1 MPDIAAIRED
11 LFHLLREKGARL
23 TGVADLTGVAG
34 SEMPVGIS
42 VAVPVPKGIVRD
54 LQTAPTQEY
63 YEAYHAMNAQLNEIV
78 SAGAEFLRAQG
89 FRARANTTLAVK
101 QDSQWRTPLP
111 HKTVA
116 TRAGLGW
123 IGKSCLLVTPEFGSA
138 VRLSSLLTGRR
149 ARGREPVRKLFPLRR
164 PLSRP
169 CADRAAVEPR
179 RRARGDL
186 LQGGLQADAGRA
198 HEGGDGQGSRPLRPL
213 LRRVPLHPKISEAQM
228 NFCPSRF
235 SPKCPSASSGTK
247 PPHEVCPS
255 RGGFLLLGVLRAA
268 AVCFARSVPAVHQSV
283 RRRVFFCCSV
293 FTRRGGLLRA
303 RRTGRVPVGT
313 PPSFSCPAFYTP
325 RRSLRSF
332 SPRVWL
338 VVRT

>member
-138 VRLSSLLTGRR
+138 VRLSSLLTD
-149 ARGREPVRKLFPLRR
+149 APLPSDAPVDESRCGSCSRLRR

-186 LQGGLQADAGRA
+186 LQGGLQAHANRA
-198 HEGGDGQGSRPLRPL
+198 HEGGDGQGS
-213 LRRVPLHPKISEAQM
+213 
-228 NFCPSRF
+228 
-235 SPKCPSASSGTK
+235 
-247 PPHEVCPS
+247 
-255 RGGFLLLGVLRAA
+255 
-268 AVCFARSVPAVHQSV
+268 
-283 RRRVFFCCSV
+283 
-293 FTRRGGLLRA
+293 
-303 RRTGRVPVGT
+303 
-313 PPSFSCPAFYTP
+313 
-325 RRSLRSF
+325 
-332 SPRVWL
+332 
-338 VVRT
+338 

>member
-78 SAGAEFLRAQG
+78 SVGAEFLRAQG

-138 VRLSSLLTGRR
+138 VRLSSLLTDAPLPADAPVDESRCGSCSLCVDRCPAHALTGRLWSPGV
-149 ARGREPVRKLFPLRR
+149 GREEIFRR
-164 PLSRP
+164 EDCKRTQVE
-169 CADRAAVEPR
+169 RMKAATGREV
-179 RRARGDL
+179 DL
-186 LQGGLQADAGRA
+186 CGLCFA
-198 HEGGDGQGSRPLRPL
+198 
-213 LRRVPLHPKISEAQM
+213 
-228 NFCPSRF
+228 
-235 SPKCPSASSGTK
+235 
-247 PPHEVCPS
+247 VCP
-255 RGGFLLLGVLRAA
+255 
-268 AVCFARSVPAVHQSV
+268 
-283 RRRVFFCCSV
+283 
-293 FTRRGGLLRA
+293 
-303 RRTGRVPVGT
+303 
-313 PPSFSCPAFYTP
+313 YTQKYLK
-325 RRSLRSF
+325 RK
-332 SPRVWL
+332 
-338 VVRT
+338 